1 MRRAAP
7 ELAAS
12 RMYRRT
18 RAMKNATLFPLAA
31 AVLSISACATTTA
44 PPTSPAQRAAD
55 EAAAARV
62 QAALTAQADLYSKDI
77 TVSVVNGV
85 ATLGGMAWST
95 GDIET
100 AASVVRA
107 VPGITRVINQISTE
121 RSQVGR

>member
-44 PPTSPAQRAAD
+44 PTSPAQRAAD

>member
-1 MRRAAP
+1 MKNAILFL
-7 ELAAS
+7 LAAS
-12 RMYRRT
+12 
-18 RAMKNATLFPLAA
+18 
-31 AVLSISACATTTA
+31 VLSISACATTTA
-44 PPTSPAQRAAD
+44 PPTSPEQGAAD

-62 QAALTAQADLYSKDI
+62 QAALTAQPDLYSKDI

>member
-1 MRRAAP
+1 
-7 ELAAS
+7 
-12 RMYRRT
+12 
-18 RAMKNATLFPLAA
+18 MKNAILFRLAA
-31 AVLSISACATTTA
+31 AVLWVSACATTTA
-44 PPTSPAQRAAD
+44 PPRSPAQQAAD
-55 EAAAARV
+55 EAAVARV
-62 QAALTAQADLYSKDI
+62 EAALTAQPDLYSKDI

-100 AASVVRA
+100 AGSVARA